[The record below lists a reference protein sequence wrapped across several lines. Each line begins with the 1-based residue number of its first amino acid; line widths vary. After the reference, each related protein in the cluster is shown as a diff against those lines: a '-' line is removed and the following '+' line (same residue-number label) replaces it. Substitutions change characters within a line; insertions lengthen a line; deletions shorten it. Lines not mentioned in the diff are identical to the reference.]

1 MSSSDNDPSTID
13 GVLVAW
19 GDRVLYP
26 GNRRMRGHEAP
37 RLTGR
42 SLRQQADAV
51 RARIQGILR
60 RAPQVMVK
68 VTGGGRGMRAIAAHL
83 RYIGKNGRLP
93 MEDDQG
99 REQDGKDTVRD
110 IADEWRWGGSPIPEH
125 SMRREAFNVML
136 SMPRGTAS
144 AQVVKEAAREF
155 ARREFADHA
164 WVMVLHDYQANPHVH
179 LSVRAQSRHGRRLN
193 PRKADL
199 RRWREVFAQT
209 LRDRGVEAEA
219 TPQRVRG
226 VRRSHEAL
234 WRIKAGEGG
243 WLRSSRSE
251 AGDRNGSGALHTEVA
266 ESWSMIARALAE
278 SNSSKDRDL
287 ARAINLFLRDGQ
299 GRLGHFT
306 ERDR

>member
-1 MSSSDNDPSTID
+1 MSSSGNDPSTID

-19 GDRVLYP
+19 GERVFYP

-42 SLRQQADAV
+42 SLGQQADAV

-99 REQDGKDTVRD
+99 RVQEGKDAVHD

-125 SMRREAFNVML
+125 STRREAFNVML
-136 SMPRGTAS
+136 SMPRGS
-144 AQVVKEAAREF
+144 APAEVVRQAAREF
-155 ARREFADHA
+155 AQREFADHA
-164 WVMVLHDYQANPHVH
+164 WVMVLHDHQANPHVH

-209 LRDRGVEAEA
+209 LRARGVEAEA

-226 VRRSHEAL
+226 VRRNREAL

-251 AGDRNGSGALHTEVA
+251 PRDQRSTGAIHIDVG

-278 SNSSKDRDL
+278 SNSSQDRDL
-287 ARAINLFLRDGQ
+287 AGAINLHLRDGQ
-299 GRLGHFT
+299 GRLGHAT
-306 ERDR
+306 ARER

>member
-1 MSSSDNDPSTID
+1 MSSRDNDPSTID

-19 GDRVLYP
+19 GERVFYP

-42 SLRQQADAV
+42 SLGQQADAV

-60 RAPQVMVK
+60 HAPQVMVK

-99 REQDGKDTVRD
+99 RVQEGKDAVHD

-125 SMRREAFNVML
+125 STRREAFNVML
-136 SMPRGTAS
+136 SMPRGGAS
-144 AQVVKEAAREF
+144 AAVVHQAAREF
-155 ARREFADHA
+155 AQREFADHA
-164 WVMVLHDYQANPHVH
+164 WVMVLHDHQANPHVH
-179 LSVRAQSRHGRRLN
+179 LSVRARSRHGRRLN
-193 PRKADL
+193 PRKVDL
-199 RRWREVFAQT
+199 RRWRELFAQT
-209 LRDRGVEAEA
+209 LRARGVEAEA
-219 TPQRVRG
+219 TPQRMRG

-234 WRIKAGEGG
+234 WRNKAGDGG

-251 AGDRNGSGALHTEVA
+251 ARDRSGRWEVHTEVA

-278 SNSSKDRDL
+278 SNWSQDRDL
-287 ARAINLFLRDGQ
+287 ARAIDLFLRDGQ
-299 GRLGHFT
+299 VRQGHVRSR
-306 ERDR
+306 EI